1 MDCGMRFPSRILT
14 PRTVLRA
21 WHADDGPML
30 KAAVDHNKHH
40 LKPWVPWATGED
52 TPLPAASEKV
62 ASMAAEF
69 AADRNWLYAVLSP
82 DEQRV
87 IGGVGLHDRIGPGGH
102 EVGYWIDRDHINQGL
117 ATEVAG
123 TLVEMALADP
133 DVLLVEMHID
143 ARNAASARV
152 PQRLGFTMV
161 EIREAPGKFAGDPPV
176 SLMVWRLTR
185 GER

>member
-1 MDCGMRFPSRILT
+1 MRFPPRLT
-14 PRTVLRA
+14 TARTVLRA
-21 WHADDGPML
+21 WREDDGPLL
-30 KAAVDHNKHH
+30 KQAIDHNKDH
-40 LKPWVPWATGED
+40 LKPWVPWATGEE
-52 TPLPAASEKV
+52 TPLEAAQARV
-62 ASMAAEF
+62 TTLAGDF
-69 AADRNWLYAVLSP
+69 AADRNWLYAVMSP
-82 DEQRV
+82 DEQQL
-87 IGGVGLHDRIGPGGH
+87 IGGVGLHNRIGPGGL
-102 EVGYWIDRDHINQGL
+102 EVGYWIDRDHINRGL

>member
-1 MDCGMRFPSRILT
+1 MRFPPRLT
-14 PRTVLRA
+14 TARTVLRA
-21 WHADDGPML
+21 WREDDGPLL
-30 KAAVDHNKHH
+30 KQAIDHNKDH
-40 LKPWVPWATGED
+40 LKPWVPWATCEE
-52 TPLPAASEKV
+52 TPLEAAQARV
-62 ASMAAEF
+62 TTLAGDF
-69 AADRNWLYAVLSP
+69 AADRNWLYAVMSP
-82 DEQRV
+82 DEQRL
-87 IGGVGLHDRIGPGGH
+87 IGGVGLHNRIGPGGL
-102 EVGYWIDRDHINQGL
+102 EVGYWIDRDHINRGL

-133 DVLLVEMHID
+133 DVLLVEVHID

>member
-1 MDCGMRFPSRILT
+1 MRFPPRLIT
-14 PRTVLRA
+14 QRTVLRA
-21 WHADDGPML
+21 WHADDGPLL

-87 IGGVGLHDRIGPGGH
+87 IGGVGLHDRIGPGGL

-123 TLVEMALADP
+123 ALVDLALAD
-133 DVLLVEMHID
+133 LQISFLEMHID
-143 ARNAASARV
+143 ERNVASTRV
-152 PQRLGFTMV
+152 PQRLGFAMV
-161 EIREAPGKFAGDPPV
+161 EMREEPGKVAGEPPIT
-176 SLMVWRLTR
+176 MTIWRRER
-185 GER
+185 GAQ